1 MSSYPYI
8 VFPER
13 YIKINQRLPPL
24 PEEPTKPELKL
35 VKKNWFEKLI
45 LWCDD
50 YDDECINE
58 RRRIKY
64 EEQLNNYRIELKRY
78 QDNVKQILSDTN
90 ISIFREAERKKSLE
104 STRMGSPRCH
114 EVLKGR
120 FDDIFLYHLH
130 NAFGN
135 NITDSIEFM
144 LPNQRAFVP
153 DAAYVNR
160 STGLC
165 IDIEID
171 EPYSLPDKKPIHYIG
186 SDEYRNSFFSENGWF
201 VIRFAE
207 EQVAKYPKDCVKYVN
222 DFISG
227 IAVGKMPIFT
237 NCVERWSFSDAYGMS
252 ETNYRESYQ

>member
-50 YDDECINE
+50 YDDECING

-104 STRMGSPRCH
+104 STR
-114 EVLKGR
+114 R

-207 EQVAKYPKDCVKYVN
+207 EQVAKYPEDCVKYVN